1 MSKESIVQRIISD
14 AEKEAEDIL
23 SAAHSRA
30 TQALEEA
37 DKEAARR
44 LAGVNAETAQKV
56 KSILDGKAATARLD
70 GAKVELAEKRR
81 VIDSVYREA
90 LNALISLDK
99 KSSLSLAERLL
110 EAYAENG
117 DEIVFS
123 TDYKYATEVA
133 ALGVVKEKKLTT
145 SKKGSGFDGGFIL
158 RGKNS
163 DKDLSYGALLAAD
176 REEHQAEI
184 AASIFKD

>member
-1 MSKESIVQRIISD
+1 MSKESIVERIISD

-23 SAAHSRA
+23 SAARVRA
-30 TQALEEA
+30 AQALEEA

-44 LAGVNAETAQKV
+44 LAGVKAETAQKV

-81 VIDSVYREA
+81 VIDTVYREA
-90 LNALISLDK
+90 LNALISLNK
-99 KSSLSLAERLL
+99 QSSLSLAERLL
-110 EAYAENG
+110 EEFAEVG

-123 TDYKYATEVA
+123 PDYKFAAEVA
-133 ALGVVKEKKLTT
+133 ALGVVKEKKLST
-145 SKKGSGFDGGFIL
+145 SKKGAGFNGGFIL

-176 REEHQAEI
+176 REAHQAEI
-184 AASIFKD
+184 ATKIFKG